1 MKLLVSITGASG
13 IIYGVRLLEV
23 LRKSQHH
30 VSLIMSD
37 WARETLALETEMPLD
52 YVLSLADRVYNANDL
67 AAAVSSG
74 SYGIDAT
81 VVIPCSM
88 KTLAGIAHG
97 FSDNLI
103 VRTADVALKER
114 KPLLLMVRET
124 PLSLIH
130 LKNMTAVT
138 EAGGILVPPMPA
150 FYHKPT
156 TIEEIIDQSVG
167 KLLDLLKIEHQLFQR
182 WGSNQ

>member
-1 MKLLVSITGASG
+1 MKLLVSVTGASG

-23 LRKSQHH
+23 LRNSQHH

-37 WARETLALETEMPLD
+37 WARETLSLETEVPLD

-81 VVIPCSM
+81 VVVPCSM

>member
-1 MKLLVSITGASG
+1 MKLLVSVTGASG

-23 LRKSQHH
+23 LRNSQHH

-37 WARETLALETEMPLD
+37 WARETLSLETKVPLD

-81 VVIPCSM
+81 VVVPCSM

>member
-1 MKLLVSITGASG
+1 MKLLVSVTGASG

-23 LRKSQHH
+23 LRNSQHH

-37 WARETLALETEMPLD
+37 WARETLSLETKVPLD

-81 VVIPCSM
+81 VVVPCSM

-182 WGSNQ
+182 WGSNL